1 MNFADGPRQLLPRGN
16 RVGCTE
22 GKGFV
27 CVQVPGSETWGKW
40 WLFFFFFFDGTGRN
54 RLSGRRKSSHHP
66 HFRGV
71 SSAALWPLLWALS
84 CLARSNASRAPGLR
98 FSS

>member
-40 WLFFFFFFDGTGRN
+40 WLFFFFFLMGLGETACLEEGRPHTILISAAFHLPPCG
-54 RLSGRRKSSHHP
+54 RCSGR
-66 HFRGV
+66 
-71 SSAALWPLLWALS
+71 SAAWPGAT
-84 CLARSNASRAPGLR
+84 RAELR
-98 FSS
+98 A